1 MRSIKGLYSPI
12 KKENMVI
19 GKYYGISLRDDIYE
33 SSDSCEWMF
42 RFVGFNA
49 NGGSIMSDITYYRDI
64 FGWEYS
70 GDYISI
76 LCHDNEI
83 VDGSIRKYSEKKFK
97 EKLGLR

>member
-1 MRSIKGLYSPI
+1 
-12 KKENMVI
+12 MVI

-33 SSDSCEWMF
+33 SSNSSEWMF

-70 GDYISI
+70 GDHISI
-76 LCHDNEI
+76 LCYDDDI
-83 VDGSIRKYSEKKFK
+83 VDGSIRKYSEKEFK
-97 EKLGLR
+97 EKLDLQ